1 MLPHDTPKFNNL
13 YTTLVF
19 FFLHITILF
28 SIPPKFFIK
37 NDRGP
42 SPNPPF
48 IRPHKVHST
57 PTKLGSLILIHSQIP
72 LND

>member
-1 MLPHDTPKFNNL
+1 MLSHDTHKFNNM
-13 YTTLVF
+13 YTTFAF
-19 FFLHITILF
+19 FFFHITFLF
-28 SIPPKFFIK
+28 SIPPKFSIK

-48 IRPHKVHST
+48 IRPHKAHIT
-57 PTKLGSLILIHSQIP
+57 PTKLGFLILIHSQIP